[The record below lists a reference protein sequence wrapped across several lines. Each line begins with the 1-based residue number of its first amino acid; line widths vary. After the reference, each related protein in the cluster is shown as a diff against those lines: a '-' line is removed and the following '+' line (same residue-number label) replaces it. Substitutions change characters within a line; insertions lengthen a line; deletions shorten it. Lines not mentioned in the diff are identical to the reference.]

1 MTDYVPAL
9 QRDQTNYPS
18 WALLMETTIQSNSR
32 KTPKILPNTVT
43 CNTVDWLCSCASER
57 PNYSSWTLMATTIH
71 WPAGHQL
78 ITLSHFGKTFLPHSF
93 EKNNIFKKGFILRS
107 QVALILL
114 SLKGKVRF
122 ISQENEFAKWCK
134 RRFQVPNLLE
144 FSICQS
150 SHYFHHHLLNLFP
163 ISFVRI
169 KHLIHSYIL
178 SVLP

>member
-1 MTDYVPAL
+1 MQEIL
-9 QRDQTNYPS
+9 S
-18 WALLMETTIQSNSR
+18 LLSL
-32 KTPKILPNTVT
+32 KVHLP
-43 CNTVDWLCSCASER
+43 
-57 PNYSSWTLMATTIH
+57 P
-71 WPAGHQL
+71 HQ
-78 ITLSHFGKTFLPHSF
+78 TFLLPIFFLRSQRTRMWCIYHCWLIMFLRFRETKLFILNTNGNHHSLTCWPPINHIITF
-93 EKNNIFKKGFILRS
+93 WKNIFCLILLTNNIFKKGFILRS

-122 ISQENEFAKWCK
+122 ISQEKEFAKWCK